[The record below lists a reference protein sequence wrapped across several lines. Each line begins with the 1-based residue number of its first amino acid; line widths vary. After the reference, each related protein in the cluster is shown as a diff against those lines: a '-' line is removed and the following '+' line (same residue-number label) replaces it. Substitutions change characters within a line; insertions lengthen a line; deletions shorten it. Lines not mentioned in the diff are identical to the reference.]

1 MTELRSIRS
10 VDCLAVNDALNRSWP
25 SLHDGN
31 LVRHRPKIDCESCL
45 RVSRL
50 AAGQL
55 GLEAKRWRLR
65 RGLSLAVAREQGHIA
80 MSLAAPRLQAEADPS
95 MALICEMIRRFSRPS
110 APRDARSGDARRVT
124 TSGT

>member
-10 VDCLAVNDALNRSWP
+10 VDCMAVNDALNRSWL

-31 LVRHRPKIDCESCL
+31 LVRHRPEVDCESCL
-45 RVSRL
+45 RLPRL

-55 GLEAKRWRLR
+55 GLEAKRCAIR

-80 MSLAAPRLQAEADPS
+80 ISLAASRHQAEADPS
-95 MALICEMIRRFSRPS
+95 IALIREISRRFSRPS
-110 APRDARSGDARRVT
+110 ARRDA
-124 TSGT
+124 